1 MSVDSVSKVLLVL
14 DVKGKFKINCVLKR
28 HLVPTLVGK
37 ISRSLPLGGNA
48 HILGKSGI
56 YFETSVEAGLQRA
69 RKEFKKGDIAFL
81 SVGHAICVFYSDS
94 KTQKEMSLI
103 GRITDDPEILETIE
117 SGDEIL
123 LYAET
128 G

>member
-1 MSVDSVSKVLLVL
+1 M
-14 DVKGKFKINCVLKR
+14 LKR

-81 SVGHAICVFYSDS
+81 SVGHAICFFHSDS
-94 KTQKEMSLI
+94 KTQKEMSPI
-103 GRITDDPEILETIE
+103 GRITDDPKILETIE

>member
-1 MSVDSVSKVLLVL
+1 MSVDSVSKISLVL
-14 DVKGKFKINCVLKR
+14 DVKDKFKINCVLKR
-28 HLVPTLVGK
+28 HLVPTLIGK

-48 HILGKSGI
+48 HVLGRSGI

-81 SVGHAICVFYSDS
+81 SVGHAICFFYSDS
-94 KTQKEMSLI
+94 KTQKEMSPI
-103 GRITDDPEILETIE
+103 GRITDEPEILETIE

-128 G
+128 C

>member
-1 MSVDSVSKVLLVL
+1 MSVDSVSKISLAI
-14 DVKGKFKINCVLKR
+14 DVKDKFKINCVLKR

-48 HILGKSGI
+48 HNLGKSGI
-56 YFETSVEAGLQRA
+56 YFETSVDAGLQRT
-69 RKEFKKGDIAFL
+69 RREFKKGDIAFL
-81 SVGHAICVFYSDS
+81 SVGHAVCFFYSDS

-103 GRITDDPEILETIE
+103 GRITDDPEILKTIE